1 MEMTPELMES
11 FAAAMGGALAQGM
24 AKHDDEK
31 RERDEE
37 RERAEE
43 AARERERLVEIVAG
57 IALADRERRAQAVC
71 RVLDEARSKAFDDML
86 NELSRDPE
94 MVKPINYVERYNA
107 LRSVGDSRVV
117 VQKLELTLDQA
128 DALLKRV
135 SASNPVSAL
144 ERAAAAYAKSAM
156 EFSGAEVGEPD
167 DDVSSE
173 LIDLQR
179 SLGDGLVSASRELG
193 DEIAQ
198 LVRGV
203 FDECAT
209 PSSDAVVQAVERE
222 RARHLEDGERNR
234 ELVDAV
240 RSAIDSVL
248 KAAVENAEQ
257 VAGKKLTFDLPDA
270 YTCDA
275 SLGDVS
281 SAEKLGELAREV
293 RRSFATFKEVIADNG
308 VFAAFAGTGSF
319 GNCQGDIWFWDDECE
334 YTGGRPGSRQLEGIE
349 CGVEEDRVG
358 DSLERCIERMREFN
372 AREYWGMLDDDFPQ
386 HVDAFW
392 YGFEHYM
399 RELGEICRVDMR
411 SFKRYCTD
419 VDGRVHNACWELAL
433 RMDDVQAREF
443 ARKFE

>member
-37 RERAEE
+37 RKRAEG
-43 AARERERLVEIVAG
+43 AARERERLAEIVAG
-57 IALADRERRAQAVC
+57 IARADRERRARAVC
-71 RVLDEARSKAFDDML
+71 RALDEARSKAYGDML
-86 NELSRDPE
+86 DELSRDAE

-117 VQKLELTLDQA
+117 AQKLELTLDQA
-128 DALLKRV
+128 DALLKRA
-135 SASNPVSAL
+135 SACNPAGAL
-144 ERAAAAYAKSAM
+144 ERAAAAYVKSAA
-156 EFSGAEVGEPD
+156 GLAGIEVGEPD

-179 SLGDGLVSASRELG
+179 SLGDGLVTASRELG
-193 DEIAQ
+193 DEMAQ

-203 FDECAT
+203 FVECAT
-209 PSSDAVVQAVERE
+209 PSSDAVVQAAERE

-240 RSAIDSVL
+240 RSAIDAAL
-248 KAAVENAEQ
+248 KAAVEDAEQ
-257 VAGKKLTFDLPDA
+257 VAGKQLAFELPDA
-270 YTCDA
+270 YTCDV
-275 SLGDVS
+275 SLGDIS
-281 SAEKLGELAREV
+281 SAEKLRELAREV

-319 GNCQGDIWFWDDECE
+319 GNCQGDFWFWDDECE
-334 YTGGRPGSRQLEGIE
+334 YTGDRPGSRQLEGIE
-349 CGVEEDRVG
+349 CGVEEDQGG

-386 HVDAFW
+386 YVDAFW

-419 VDGRVHNACWELAL
+419 VDGRVRNACWELAL

>member
-24 AKHDDEK
+24 AKHDEEK

-71 RVLDEARSKAFDDML
+71 RVLDGARSKAYDDMMD
-86 NELSRDPE
+86 ELSCDPE

-128 DALLKRV
+128 DAMLKRV
-135 SASNPVSAL
+135 SASNPASAL

-203 FDECAT
+203 FDGCAT
-209 PSSDAVVQAVERE
+209 PSSDAVVQAAERE

-240 RSAIDSVL
+240 LNAIDAVL
-248 KAAVENAEQ
+248 RAAVENAEQ

-270 YTCDA
+270 YTCDV

-433 RMDDVQAREF
+433 RMDDVQARDF

>member
-24 AKHDDEK
+24 AKHDEEK

-71 RVLDEARSKAFDDML
+71 RVLDEVRSKAYDDMMD
-86 NELSRDPE
+86 ELSRDPE

-117 VQKLELTLDQA
+117 LQKLELTLDQA

-135 SASNPVSAL
+135 SASNPASAL

-179 SLGDGLVSASRELG
+179 SLGDGLVFASRELG

-209 PSSDAVVQAVERE
+209 PSSDAVVQAAERE

-270 YTCDA
+270 YTCDV
-275 SLGDVS
+275 SLEDVS

-293 RRSFATFKEVIADNG
+293 RRSFATFKEVVADNG

-349 CGVEEDRVG
+349 CGIEEDQGG

-411 SFKRYCTD
+411 SFKRYCID
-419 VDGRVHNACWELAL
+419 VDGRVRNACWELAL

>member
-24 AKHDDEK
+24 AKHDEEK

-71 RVLDEARSKAFDDML
+71 RVLDEARSKAYDDMMD
-86 NELSRDPE
+86 ELSCDPE

-135 SASNPVSAL
+135 SASNPASAL

-209 PSSDAVVQAVERE
+209 PSSDAVVQAAERE

-240 RSAIDSVL
+240 LSAIDAVL
-248 KAAVENAEQ
+248 RAAVENAEQ

-270 YTCDA
+270 YTCDV

-281 SAEKLGELAREV
+281 PAEKLGELAREV

-419 VDGRVHNACWELAL
+419 VDGRVRNACWELAL
-433 RMDDVQAREF
+433 RMDDVQAKEF

>member
-24 AKHDDEK
+24 AKHDEEK

-57 IALADRERRAQAVC
+57 IALADRERRARAVC
-71 RVLDEARSKAFDDML
+71 RALDEARSKAYDDMMD
-86 NELSRDPE
+86 ELSCDPE

-135 SASNPVSAL
+135 SASNPASAL

-209 PSSDAVVQAVERE
+209 PSSDAVVQAAERE

-240 RSAIDSVL
+240 LSAIDAVL
-248 KAAVENAEQ
+248 RAAVENAEQ

-270 YTCDA
+270 YTCDV

-281 SAEKLGELAREV
+281 SVEKLGELAREV

-399 RELGEICRVDMR
+399 RELGEICRVDMH

-419 VDGRVHNACWELAL
+419 VDGRVRNACWELAL
-433 RMDDVQAREF
+433 RMDDVQAKEF

>member
-1 MEMTPELMES
+1 MDITPEFMES

-24 AKHDDEK
+24 AKHDDDK

-37 RERAEE
+37 RGRAEE
-43 AARERERLVEIVAG
+43 AARERESLVEIVAG
-57 IALADRERRAQAVC
+57 IARADRERRALEVC
-71 RVLDEARSKAFDDML
+71 RALDEARSKAFDDML

-117 VQKLELTLDQA
+117 AQKLELTLDQA
-128 DALLKRV
+128 DALLKR
-135 SASNPVSAL
+135 ASTCNPAGAL
-144 ERAAAAYAKSAM
+144 ERAAAAYAKSAA
-156 EFSGAEVGEPD
+156 GLAGIEVGRPD

-193 DEIAQ
+193 DEMAQ

-209 PSSDAVVQAVERE
+209 PSSDSVERAAERE
-222 RARHLEDGERNR
+222 RARHLEDGERHR

-240 RSAIDSVL
+240 RSAIDAVL
-248 KAAVENAEQ
+248 KAAVEDAEQ
-257 VAGKKLTFDLPDA
+257 VAGAKLAFDLPDA
-270 YTCDA
+270 YSCDV
-275 SLGDVS
+275 SLGEAAP
-281 SAEKLGELAREV
+281 AEKLGELACEV
-293 RRSFATFKEVIADNG
+293 RASFATFKEVIADNG
-308 VFAAFAGTGSF
+308 VFAAFSGTGSF
-319 GNCQGDIWFWDDECE
+319 GNCQGDIWFWDDEFE
-334 YTGGRPGSRQLEGIE
+334 YTGGRPGSRELEGIE
-349 CGVEEDRVG
+349 CGIEEDQGG
-358 DSLERCIERMREFN
+358 DSLDRCIERMREFN
-372 AREYWGMLDDDFPQ
+372 ARKYWGMLDDDFSQ

-392 YGFEHYM
+392 YGFSHYM
-399 RELGEICRVDMR
+399 DELGTLCRVDMR

-419 VDGRVHNACWELAL
+419 VDGRVRNACWELAL
-433 RMDDVQAREF
+433 RMDDVQAKEF

>member
-24 AKHDDEK
+24 AKHDEEK

-71 RVLDEARSKAFDDML
+71 RVLDEARSKAYDDMMD
-86 NELSRDPE
+86 ELSRDPE

-135 SASNPVSAL
+135 SASNPASAL

-179 SLGDGLVSASRELG
+179 SLGDGLVFASRELG

-209 PSSDAVVQAVERE
+209 PSSDAVVQAAERE

-270 YTCDA
+270 YTCDV
-275 SLGDVS
+275 SLEDVS

-293 RRSFATFKEVIADNG
+293 RRSFATFKEVVADNG

-349 CGVEEDRVG
+349 CGIEEDQGG

-411 SFKRYCTD
+411 SFKRYCID
-419 VDGRVHNACWELAL
+419 VDGRVRNACWELAL

>member
-71 RVLDEARSKAFDDML
+71 RALDEARSKAYDDMM
-86 NELSRDPE
+86 NELSCDPE

-135 SASNPVSAL
+135 SASNPASAL

-209 PSSDAVVQAVERE
+209 PSSDAVVQAAERE

-240 RSAIDSVL
+240 LSAIDAVL
-248 KAAVENAEQ
+248 RAAVENAEQ

-270 YTCDA
+270 YTCDV

-419 VDGRVHNACWELAL
+419 VDGRVRNACWELAL

>member
-71 RVLDEARSKAFDDML
+71 RVLDEARSKAYDDMMD
-86 NELSRDPE
+86 ELSCDPE

-135 SASNPVSAL
+135 SASNPASAL

-179 SLGDGLVSASRELG
+179 SLGDGLVFASRELG

-209 PSSDAVVQAVERE
+209 PSSDAVVQAAERE

-270 YTCDA
+270 YTCDV
-275 SLGDVS
+275 SLEDVS

-293 RRSFATFKEVIADNG
+293 RRSFATFKEVVADNG

-349 CGVEEDRVG
+349 CGVEEDRGG

-372 AREYWGMLDDDFPQ
+372 VREYWGMLDDDFPQ

-392 YGFEHYM
+392 YGFDHYM
-399 RELGEICRVDMR
+399 RELSDICRVDMR

-419 VDGRVHNACWELAL
+419 VDGRVRNACWELAL

>member
-11 FAAAMGGALAQGM
+11 FAAAMGGVLAQGM
-24 AKHDDEK
+24 AKHDEEK

-71 RVLDEARSKAFDDML
+71 RVLDEARSKAYDDMMD
-86 NELSRDPE
+86 ELSCDPE

-135 SASNPVSAL
+135 SASNPASAL

-209 PSSDAVVQAVERE
+209 PSSDAVVQAAERE

-240 RSAIDSVL
+240 LSAIDAVL
-248 KAAVENAEQ
+248 KAAVEDAEQ

-270 YTCDA
+270 YTCDV

-293 RRSFATFKEVIADNG
+293 RRSFATFKEVVADNG

-349 CGVEEDRVG
+349 CGVEEDRGG

-372 AREYWGMLDDDFPQ
+372 AR
-386 HVDAFW
+386 
-392 YGFEHYM
+392 
-399 RELGEICRVDMR
+399 
-411 SFKRYCTD
+411 
-419 VDGRVHNACWELAL
+419 
-433 RMDDVQAREF
+433 
-443 ARKFE
+443 

>member
-24 AKHDDEK
+24 AKHDEEK

-71 RVLDEARSKAFDDML
+71 RVLDEARSKAYDDMMD
-86 NELSRDPE
+86 ELSCDPE

-135 SASNPVSAL
+135 SASNPASAL

-209 PSSDAVVQAVERE
+209 PSSDAVVQAAERE
-222 RARHLEDGERNR
+222 RARHLEDGERNQ

-240 RSAIDSVL
+240 LSAIDAVL
-248 KAAVENAEQ
+248 RAAVENAEQ

-270 YTCDA
+270 YTCDV

-349 CGVEEDRVG
+349 CGVEEDRGG

-399 RELGEICRVDMR
+399 RELGEICRVDMH

-419 VDGRVHNACWELAL
+419 VDGRVRNACWELAL

>member
-37 RERAEE
+37 RKRAEG
-43 AARERERLVEIVAG
+43 AARERERLAEIVAG
-57 IALADRERRAQAVC
+57 IARADRERRARAVC
-71 RVLDEARSKAFDDML
+71 RALDEVRSKAYDDML
-86 NELSRDPE
+86 DELSRDAE

-117 VQKLELTLDQA
+117 AQKLELTLDQA

-135 SASNPVSAL
+135 SASNPASAL
-144 ERAAAAYAKSAM
+144 ERAAAAYAKSAA
-156 EFSGAEVGEPD
+156 GLAGIEVGEPD

-179 SLGDGLVSASRELG
+179 SLGDGLVTASRELG
-193 DEIAQ
+193 DEMAQ

-209 PSSDAVVQAVERE
+209 PSSDAVVQAAERE

-240 RSAIDSVL
+240 LSAIDAAL
-248 KAAVENAEQ
+248 RAAVENAEQ

-270 YTCDA
+270 YTCDV

-293 RRSFATFKEVIADNG
+293 RRSFATFKEVVADNG

-349 CGVEEDRVG
+349 CGVEEDRGG

-419 VDGRVHNACWELAL
+419 VDGRVRNACWELAL
-433 RMDDVQAREF
+433 RMDDVQAKEF

>member
-24 AKHDDEK
+24 AKHDEEK

-293 RRSFATFKEVIADNG
+293 RRSFATFKEVVADNG

-349 CGVEEDRVG
+349 CGVEEDRGG

-399 RELGEICRVDMR
+399 RELGEICRVDMH

-419 VDGRVHNACWELAL
+419 VDGRVRNACWELAL